1 MARPM
6 MFAPGDHVRVAALG
20 TGIVREARNG
30 GRYLVEIK
38 GRSMEVAGA
47 QLAPAERP
55 RVSRRAKV
63 PAAGTHAPDVADSA
77 GAVPRSIDLHGTT
90 VDEGLE
96 ALDAFLNEA
105 LLAGVEELRIIHGRS
120 GGRLKSAVHARLKQL
135 SSIRHFRLDPRNP
148 GVTIVSL

>member
-1 MARPM
+1 M
-6 MFAPGDHVRVAALG
+6 MFAPGDHVRVAVLG

-47 QLAPAERP
+47 QLALAERP
-55 RVSRRAKV
+55 RVSRRVKV
-63 PAAGTHAPDVADSA
+63 REAGAHAPDVAEPP
-77 GAVPRSIDLHGTT
+77 GAAPRSIDLHGRT
-90 VDEGLE
+90 VDESVE

-105 LLAGVEELRIIHGRS
+105 LLAGVAELRIIHGRS
-120 GGRLKSAVHARLKQL
+120 GGRLKSAVHARLKQMP
-135 SSIRHFRLDPRNP
+135 SIRHVRLDPRNP